1 MRFFT
6 YLIKLFFKLGLLG
19 AVIGASALIGAWFYY
34 TPQLPDVQ
42 TLREVQF
49 QTPLR
54 VYSADDKLIAEFGEK
69 RRTPVKY
76 ADVPERYQQAL
87 LAAEDSRFF
96 EHFGIDI
103 KGLARAAFQLASTG
117 RIRSGGSTITM
128 QVAKN
133 FFLTRQRTFERKF
146 MEILLAIRIEQ
157 ELSKQEIL
165 ELYVNKIYLGHRS
178 YGIQAAANVY
188 YGTTIDQLSLA
199 QLAMVAGLPKAPSAY
214 NPITNPSRA
223 LERRNWILQRMHK
236 LAYIEDQAYE
246 TAIQAPVTARYHG
259 ADIELQAPYIAEM
272 VRKKLFADYGEKLY
286 TEGYRVYTTL
296 DSTLQNTAVSALQ
309 SGLLNYSQRHG
320 YRGPEKQLE
329 LSAMGDEDAFN
340 QLRKIVSYGEIE
352 PALVLSVEGKQ
363 AELLRK
369 NGERTSLDW
378 EGMRWARPYKSVN
391 WLGKLPKT
399 AADVLKAGD
408 IVRIR
413 PRPQSEKD
421 TPAKDQQTA
430 EGEVTP
436 VTQRWLLTQLPKV
449 QGSFIALDPQNG
461 AILALQGG
469 FNFHH
474 NKFNRS
480 VQANRQLGSNIK
492 PFIYT
497 AALSSGYTPATL
509 INDAPVVF
517 HDKNLESS
525 WRPQNYSKKF
535 YGPTRLREALFRS
548 RNLVSIRILQSIGI
562 KTAHDY
568 LTRFGFDQS
577 KLPNNLSLSLG
588 TADVTP
594 LEVVTGYASFANGGF
609 RVQSHFIKRIDD
621 AYGKTLVQPLI
632 PTVCEDCAYLPADA
646 DPATLASIP
655 EGQQITP
662 LPLAERILDKQVSY
676 LIYNI
681 MQDVIKNGTGR
692 RAKALKRD
700 DLAGK
705 TGTTN
710 DQKDAWFSGFNRDMV
725 ATAWVGFDTPKT
737 LGRNEFGSTAA
748 LPIWIDFMRV
758 ALADKAEHGPTPPDG
773 IVSVRIDPK
782 TGLLAYPGQTN
793 AMFEVFRKDKAPKRR
808 ASAPG
813 AQGTGSNAT
822 EDIF

>member
-6 YLIKLFFKLGLLG
+6 YLMKLFFKLGLLG
-19 AVIGASALIGAWFYY
+19 AIVGASALVAAWFYY

-42 TLREVQF
+42 SLREVKF

-54 VYSADDKLIAEFGEK
+54 VYSADEKLIAEFGEK

-76 ADVPERYQQAL
+76 DEIPERYQQAL

-96 EHFGIDI
+96 SHFGIDI

-133 FFLTRQRTFERKF
+133 FFLTRERTFTRKF
-146 MEILLAIRIEQ
+146 MEILLALRIEQ
-157 ELSKQEIL
+157 ELSKEEIM

-188 YGTTIDQLSLA
+188 YGTTIDNLSLA
-199 QLAMVAGLPKAPSAY
+199 QLAMIAGLPKAPSAY
-214 NPITNPSRA
+214 NPITNPDRA
-223 LERRNWILQRMHK
+223 LERRNWILGRMHQ
-236 LAYIEDQAYE
+236 LAYIDDQSYE
-246 TAIQAPVTARYHG
+246 TAVAAPVTARYHG

-272 VRKKLFADYGEKLY
+272 VRKELFEVYGEELY

-296 DSTLQNTAVSALQ
+296 NSALQNTATEALQ
-309 SGLLNYSQRHG
+309 NGLLRYSQRHG

-329 LSAMGDEDAFN
+329 LPAIGEEEAFK
-340 QLRKIVSYGEIE
+340 QLRKIISYGDIE
-352 PALVLSVEGKQ
+352 PVLVLSTEEQQ
-363 AELLRK
+363 ATVLRK
-369 NGERTSLDW
+369 NGERTTLDW
-378 EGMRWARPYKSVN
+378 ESMNWARPYKNVN
-391 WLGKLPKT
+391 WIGKKPKT
-399 AADVLKAGD
+399 AADVLKVGD
-408 IVRIR
+408 IVRVR
-413 PRPQSEKD
+413 PRELDKKEK
-421 TPAKDQQTA
+421 PAEAEDGAEQTVP
-430 EGEVTP
+430 E
-436 VTQRWLLTQLPKV
+436 QKWLLTQLPKV
-449 QGSFIALDPQNG
+449 QGSFIAMNPQNG
-461 AILALQGG
+461 SILALQGG

-474 NKFNRS
+474 NKFNRAT
-480 VQANRQLGSNIK
+480 QANRQLGSNVK

-497 AALSSGYTPATL
+497 AALSNGYTPATL

-535 YGPTRLREALFRS
+535 YGPTRLREALYRS
-548 RNLVSIRILQSIGI
+548 RNLVSIRILQGIGI
-562 KTAHDY
+562 KTGVEA
-568 LTRFGFDQS
+568 LTRFGFDPE
-577 KLPNNLSLSLG
+577 KLPANLSLSLG

-594 LEVVTGYASFANGGF
+594 LEVVTGYAAFANGGF
-609 RVQSHFIKRIDD
+609 RVKPNFIARIDD
-621 AYGKTLVQPLI
+621 AYGQTITLTRPE
-632 PTVCEDCAYLPADA
+632 TVCEDCTYLPEDA
-646 DPATLASIP
+646 DPAALASVP
-655 EGQQITP
+655 EGSQITP
-662 LPLAERILDKQVSY
+662 LPVAERILDKQVSY

-681 MQDVIKNGTGR
+681 MQDVIKSGTGR
-692 RAKALKRD
+692 RAKALKRT

-725 ATAWVGFDTPKT
+725 ATAWVGFDQPKT

-748 LPIWIDFMRV
+748 LPIWIDFMKV
-758 ALADKAEHGPTPPDG
+758 ALAEKPENGPTPPDG

-782 TGLLAYPGQTN
+782 SGLLAYPGQEN
-793 AMFEVFRKDKAPKRR
+793 AMFEVFRKQNAPKQR
-808 ASAPG
+808 ATAPG
-813 AQGTGSNAT
+813 SQGAGSNAT
-822 EDIF
+822 EEIF

>member
-6 YLIKLFFKLGLLG
+6 YLMKLFFKLGLLG
-19 AVIGASALIGAWFYY
+19 AIVGASALVAAWFYY

-42 TLREVQF
+42 SLREVKF

-54 VYSADDKLIAEFGEK
+54 VYSADEKLIAEFGEK

-76 ADVPERYQQAL
+76 DEIPERYQQAL

-96 EHFGIDI
+96 SHFGIDI

-133 FFLTRQRTFERKF
+133 FFLTRERTFTRKF
-146 MEILLAIRIEQ
+146 MEILLALRIEQ
-157 ELSKQEIL
+157 ELSKEEIM

-188 YGTTIDQLSLA
+188 YGTTIDNLSLA
-199 QLAMVAGLPKAPSAY
+199 QLAMIAGLPKAPSAY
-214 NPITNPSRA
+214 NPITNPDRA
-223 LERRNWILQRMHK
+223 LERRNWILGRMHQ
-236 LAYIEDQAYE
+236 LAYIDDQSYE
-246 TAIQAPVTARYHG
+246 TAIAAPVTARYHG

-272 VRKKLFADYGEKLY
+272 VRKELFEVYGEELY

-296 DSTLQNTAVSALQ
+296 DSTLQNTATEALQ
-309 SGLLNYSQRHG
+309 NGLLRYSQRHG

-329 LSAMGDEDAFN
+329 LQAIGEEEAFK
-340 QLRKIVSYGEIE
+340 QLRKIISYGDIE
-352 PALVLSVEGKQ
+352 PVLVLSTEEQQ
-363 AELLRK
+363 ATVLRK
-369 NGERTSLDW
+369 NGERTTLDW
-378 EGMRWARPYKSVN
+378 ESMSWARPYKNVN
-391 WLGKLPKT
+391 WIGKKPKT
-399 AADVLKAGD
+399 AADVLKVGD

-413 PRPQSEKD
+413 PRALDKQEK
-421 TPAKDQQTA
+421 PAKTEEGA
-430 EGEVTP
+430 EQSAPE
-436 VTQRWLLTQLPKV
+436 QKWLLTQLPKV
-449 QGSFIALDPQNG
+449 QGSFIAMNPQNG
-461 AILALQGG
+461 SILALQGG

-474 NKFNRS
+474 NKFNRAT
-480 VQANRQLGSNIK
+480 QANRQLGSNVK

-497 AALSSGYTPATL
+497 AALSNGYTPATL

-535 YGPTRLREALFRS
+535 YGPTRLREALYRS
-548 RNLVSIRILQSIGI
+548 RNLVSIRILQGIGI
-562 KTAHDY
+562 KTGVEA
-568 LTRFGFDQS
+568 LTRFGFDPE
-577 KLPNNLSLSLG
+577 KLPANLSLSLG

-594 LEVVTGYASFANGGF
+594 LEVVTGYATFANGGF
-609 RVQSHFIKRIDD
+609 RVKPNFIARIDD
-621 AYGKTLVQPLI
+621 AYGQTITLARPD
-632 PTVCEDCAYLPADA
+632 TVCEDCTYLPEDA
-646 DPATLASIP
+646 DPATLASVP
-655 EGQQITP
+655 EGSQITP
-662 LPLAERILDKQVSY
+662 LPVAERILDKQVSY

-681 MQDVIKNGTGR
+681 MQDVIKSGTGR
-692 RAKALKRD
+692 RAKALKRT

-725 ATAWVGFDTPKT
+725 ATAWIGFDQPKT

-748 LPIWIDFMRV
+748 LPIWIDFMKV
-758 ALADKAEHGPTPPDG
+758 ALADKPENGPTPPDG

-782 TGLLAYPGQTN
+782 SGLLAYPGQDN
-793 AMFEVFRKDKAPKRR
+793 AMFEVFRKQNAPKQR
-808 ASAPG
+808 ATTPG
-813 AQGTGSNAT
+813 SQGAGSNAT
-822 EDIF
+822 EEIF

>member
-1 MRFFT
+1 MRFLT
-6 YLIKLFFKLGLLG
+6 YLFKLFLKLGLLG
-19 AVIGASALIGAWFYY
+19 ALAGAAALTAGWFYFS
-34 TPQLPDVQ
+34 PQLPDVQ
-42 TLREVQF
+42 TLREVKF

-54 VYSADDKLIAEFGEK
+54 VYSTDAKLIAEFGEK
-69 RRTPVKY
+69 RRTPV
-76 ADVPERYQQAL
+76 RYDEIPQQYRQAL
-87 LAAEDSRFF
+87 LAAEDSRFY

-103 KGLARAAFQLASTG
+103 KGLARAAVQLASTG
-117 RIRSGGSTITM
+117 RIQSGGSTITM

-133 FFLTRQRTFERKF
+133 FFLTRERTFKRKF
-146 MEILLAIRIEQ
+146 MEILLALRIEQ
-157 ELSKQEIL
+157 ELSKEEIM

-188 YGTTIDQLSLA
+188 YGKPIAELGLA
-199 QLAMVAGLPKAPSAY
+199 QLAMIAGLPKAPSAY

-223 LERRNWILQRMHK
+223 LKRRNWILQRMHQ
-236 LAYIEDQAYE
+236 LAYIDDQAYE
-246 TAIQAPVTARYHG
+246 TAMQTPVTARYHG
-259 ADIELQAPYIAEM
+259 ADIELQAPYVAEM
-272 VRKKLFADYGEKLY
+272 VRKELFKVYGEDLY

-296 DSTLQNTAVSALQ
+296 QSDLQQAAVSALQ
-309 SGLLNYSQRHG
+309 GGLLNYSQRHG

-329 LSAMGDEDAFN
+329 LAALGEETAFQ
-340 QLRKIVSYGEIE
+340 QLRKVISYGDIE
-352 PALVLSVEGKQ
+352 PALVLKTEEKQ

-369 NGERTSLDW
+369 NGERITLDW
-378 EGMRWARPYKSVN
+378 DGMSWARPYKGVN
-391 WLGKLPKT
+391 WMGKTPKT
-399 AADVLKAGD
+399 AADIFKAGD

-413 PRPQSEKD
+413 PRIDETAQKP
-421 TPAKDQQTA
+421 PA
-430 EGEVTP
+430 EGEDAAQATAP
-436 VTQRWLLTQLPKV
+436 EQKWQLTQLPKV
-449 QGSFIALDPQNG
+449 QGSFIAMNPQNG

-474 NKFNRS
+474 NKFNRA
-480 VQANRQLGSNIK
+480 VQANRQLGSNVK

-497 AALSSGYTPATL
+497 AALTKGYTPATL

-535 YGPTRLREALFRS
+535 YGPTRLREALYRS
-548 RNLVSIRILQSIGI
+548 RNLVSIRLLQSIGI
-562 KTAHDY
+562 QTGVDI
-568 LTRFGFDQS
+568 LTQFGFDPQ

-594 LEVVTGYASFANGGF
+594 LEVVTGYATFANGGF
-609 RVQSHFIKRIDD
+609 RVKPNFISRIDD
-621 AYGKTLVQPLI
+621 AYGNTISLI
-632 PTVCEDCAYLPADA
+632 RPDTVCEDCTFVPEDA
-646 DPATLASIP
+646 DPATLASVPAGAQVTAIP
-655 EGQQITP
+655 V
-662 LPLAERILDKQVSY
+662 AERILDKQVSY

-692 RAKALKRD
+692 RAKALNRG

-725 ATAWVGFDTPKT
+725 ATAWVGFDQPKT
-737 LGRNEFGSTAA
+737 LGKREFGSTAA
-748 LPIWIDFMRV
+748 LPIWIDFMKV
-758 ALADKAEHGPTPPDG
+758 ALNEQPENGPTPPDG

-782 TGLLAYPGQTN
+782 SGQLAYAGQQD
-793 AMFEVFRKDKAPKRR
+793 AMFEVFRKENTPKNR
-808 ASAPG
+808 AVPPAAPG
-813 AQGTGSNAT
+813 SKGNTT